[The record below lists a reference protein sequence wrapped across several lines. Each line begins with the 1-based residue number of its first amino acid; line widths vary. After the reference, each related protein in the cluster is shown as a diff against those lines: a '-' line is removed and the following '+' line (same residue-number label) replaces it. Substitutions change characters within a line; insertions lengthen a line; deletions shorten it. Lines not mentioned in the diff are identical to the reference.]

1 MCVSECV
8 CVCAGMHVCVYLCL
22 CMCVREAIPDIMHR
36 FSDMGRHC
44 VYARE
49 RSADITGV
57 VFSLLSHSASGSVI

>member
-1 MCVSECV
+1 MCV
-8 CVCAGMHVCVYLCL
+8 CVCVYVCMCVYLCL
-22 CMCVREAIPDIMHR
+22 CMCVREAIPDIMQG

-49 RSADITGV
+49 MSADITGV